1 MWKIR
6 RSVVSGRVGI
16 VAGVAVV
23 LLGWS
28 AVLRAQ
34 EATDTPVPSPAP
46 AAAIDVAEIAERASG
61 LRRELDRVV
70 PRELDSGAVEA
81 AADEIPAIET
91 EIETLRLHLADA
103 LTEPASLRVLRD
115 ERVAWGLLRAR
126 LGTLDDRLTQLAREL
141 SRGRTRIG
149 SLREEWSAT
158 LEAVVRR
165 GDPPVVVRQVE
176 EALDTLA
183 RAEELLGQRL
193 DPVLDALARVG
204 ALRREVTTAID
215 TIDRRLK
222 AFGTDLLRPDSP
234 PAWRLVTETAAHP
247 FRHEP
252 LGATVQGR
260 LAGVGRYV
268 LSRGGA
274 VAVQLAVWLVLGAW
288 LASVGRRL
296 GEVAADGRAFENVVA
311 ATPFTASLLM
321 AIAVGIPLH
330 AGAPRGWRELLYVV
344 VLAALT
350 RLAVVALPRRT
361 LGAVAALAVFGAL
374 HWIAYIIPDVHPA
387 DRWLWLVVSALGA
400 VAVPPLARRVLPA
413 LGGGSDRWSA
423 LGSRLPRFVSL
434 VLGASVAANLAGLVD
449 LAVLVT
455 GGLMISLYNGAVL
468 WMLVRIFDGVVGIAL
483 RTGGAGRSRV
493 LRDHGEKV
501 RGVLRRSLGLVAAAV
516 WAVGTLNA
524 FLLGSSV
531 VWLARHVLEAG
542 FTVGSLTVS
551 LGSLLAAVVT
561 VWIAVLVSRVLR
573 FFFEEEVTS
582 RVALPPGVPATMSRL
597 IHYAVVV
604 LGVVVALAAAGIGV
618 GQLAIVLGALGVGIG
633 FGLQNIVNN
642 FISGL
647 ILMFEGPIR
656 IGDVVQ
662 LGTLSGVVTSIGI
675 RASTVR
681 TWDGSEV
688 VVPNGN
694 LISNE
699 LINWTLSDASRR
711 LELPVGV
718 AYGTDPERVI
728 ELLVATMKAHG
739 RVLAEPEPF
748 ALFIRFGESSLDF
761 SARCWCAFDDSL
773 RVASDLHV
781 GFHRALAEAGIQIPF
796 PQRDLH
802 LRTADAG
809 LRVTGTSG
817 GE

>member
-1 MWKIR
+1 M
-6 RSVVSGRVGI
+6 VSGRSGRL
-16 VAGVAVV
+16 AAVV
-23 LLGWS
+23 MVLQGWS
-28 AVLRAQ
+28 AVLPAQ
-34 EATDTPVPSPAP
+34 EVTATPVPSPTAV
-46 AAAIDVAEIAERASG
+46 AAIEVADIAERAAG

-70 PRELDSGAVEA
+70 PRELDTGAVDTA
-81 AADEIPAIET
+81 AVEMPAIET
-91 EIETLRLHLADA
+91 EIATLRLHLADA
-103 LTEPASLRVLRD
+103 LAEPASLRVLRD
-115 ERVAWGLLRAR
+115 ERVAWGLLSAR
-126 LGTLDDRLTQLAREL
+126 LGALDDRLTQLAREI
-141 SRGRTRIG
+141 SRSRTRVEA
-149 SLREEWSAT
+149 LRDEWSAT
-158 LEAVVRR
+158 LAAVVSR

-176 EALDTLA
+176 EALDTLS
-183 RAEELLGQRL
+183 RAEGLLGQRL
-193 DPVLDALARVG
+193 DPVLDALAQVG
-204 ALRREVTTAID
+204 TLRREVTTAID

-234 PAWRLVTETAAHP
+234 PVWRLLAAETSHP

-252 LGATVQGR
+252 LAATVQGR
-260 LAGVGRYV
+260 LAEVGRYA

-274 VAVQLAVWLVLGAW
+274 IAIQLVVWLALGVW
-288 LASVGRRL
+288 LAAVGRRL
-296 GEVAADGRAFENVVA
+296 GEATAGGRAFENVVP

-361 LGAVAALAVFGAL
+361 LGAVAALAALGGL
-374 HWIAYIIPDVHPA
+374 HWIAYVIPDVHPA
-387 DRWLWLVVSALGA
+387 DRWLWLVVSVLGA
-400 VAVPPLARRVLPA
+400 VAVPSLARRVLPA
-413 LGGGSDRWSA
+413 LGGGSGRWVA
-423 LGSRLPRFVSL
+423 LRSRLPRLVSL
-434 VLGASVAANLAGLVD
+434 ALGASVAANLAGLVD

-455 GGLMISLYNGAVL
+455 SGLMISLYNGAVL
-468 WMLVRIFDGVVGIAL
+468 WMLVRIFDGVVGIVL

-501 RGVLRRSLGLVAAAV
+501 RGVLRRSLGLVAAVV

-531 VWLARHVLEAG
+531 LRLVRRVLDAG

-597 IHYAVVV
+597 IHYVVVV

-647 ILMFEGPIR
+647 ILMFERPIR

-662 LGTLSGVVTSIGI
+662 LGALSGVVTSIGI

-688 VVPNGN
+688 VVPNGT

-699 LINWTLSDASRR
+699 LVNWTLSDTSRR

-718 AYGTDPERVI
+718 AYGTDPERVL
-728 ELLVATMKAHG
+728 ELLVATMRAHE
-739 RVLAEPEPF
+739 RVLADPEPF
-748 ALFIRFGESSLDF
+748 ALFVRFGESSLDF

-781 GFHRALAEAGIQIPF
+781 AFHRALAEAGIEIPF

-802 LRTADAG
+802 LRSADAF
-809 LRVTGTSG
+809 LRVTGPG
-817 GE
+817 HEG